1 MDSNRGARNGTKRT
15 TRAKQKD
22 VTPSP
27 QYPVAFVDSSAIVA
41 LVDAD
46 DVSHGAAVEAYQSLV
61 SSGYRLFTTNHV
73 IVEAYSLLMAGVGT
87 DVARQ
92 WLRDN
97 RLAVY
102 TANEDDEKSARDM
115 VIGAAGS
122 RSVTLTDAISI
133 VVMERLGVADAFAVD
148 PRFLAEL
155 S

>member
-1 MDSNRGARNGTKRT
+1 MDSNRGAQNGTKRT
-15 TRAKQKD
+15 NRDKQKD

-46 DVSHGAAVEAYQSLV
+46 DISHGAAVEAYQSLV

-73 IVEAYSLLMAGVGT
+73 ILEAYSLLMAGVGP

-102 TANEDDEKSARDM
+102 TANEDDESSARDM
-115 VIGAAGS
+115 VI
-122 RSVTLTDAISI
+122 
-133 VVMERLGVADAFAVD
+133 
-148 PRFLAEL
+148 
-155 S
+155 